1 MNTRS
6 EPLCS
11 LEGRSDFYGFGIRA
25 AFYAQWL
32 GSLLIEYL
40 SEENLADLRF
50 ISIFSSAAASISL
63 VIGVA
68 YNSLEPLD
76 IYFLLLLAMG
86 FYIFQMPLYI
96 WRILTR
102 CQAHLDLFQLSKES
116 HGRFYHLMSLTV
128 LSANV
133 SIGTWYFTSFLPQL
147 GRDCRDLVFL
157 FGKVNLESQGYTT
170 AGSIFFIGI
179 LVAIGGL
186 IFLNAC
192 CSITKSSSRYRR
204 ARSRNIWQLRILRAI
219 SGFIVFTFLVLS
231 IELPIRW
238 NHIRGV
244 NDFTTVAQLLPLML
258 TIGIFLRSWA
268 VYASGAKDTSG
279 GRRRRRPPSTPTSSS
294 LTSTSIS
301 TTSSGNSS
309 QVIGYYYIYPADHN
323 DEEDPQYD
331 NDDYYDYYNEYNT
344 NYNYSNTAEEDE
356 AQIQWPQGVHFSRC
370 SVTSVNPA
378 AQTLGTPSTPQ
389 PQVNKTTNSPNSTR
403 HNRQLIPFIPID
415 IPVALKMSSKEASK
429 SKDKDK
435 SKVHKLSLKG
445 SARLV
450 AEFFQ
455 YSIHS
460 ILFQRGVYP
469 AEDFTVVKKYGLNM
483 LVSADDQVKAY
494 IKKIMSQ
501 LDKWMVGGKISKLVI
516 VITDKDTGE
525 HVERWQFDV
534 QIFQPVK
541 KSKSSKSSSK
551 DQENAAPAG
560 SAPTAPEKTET
571 EIQAEIAA
579 IFRQITASVTFLPQ
593 LSGDC
598 TFNVLVYADADS
610 EVPVE
615 WGDSDAKEIENGE
628 KVQLRGFSTANHR
641 VDTLVSYRFTD

>member
-11 LEGRSDFYGFGIRA
+11 LEGRSDVYGVGTRA
-25 AFYAQWL
+25 AFYAQWV
-32 GSLLIEYL
+32 GSLLMEYL
-40 SEENLADLRF
+40 SEENLTDLRF
-50 ISIFSSAAASISL
+50 ISLFSSAAASISL
-63 VIGVA
+63 VIGIA

-102 CQAHLDLFQLSKES
+102 CQAHLDPFQLSKES
-116 HGRFYHLMSLTV
+116 HGHFYHLMSLTV

-147 GRDCRDLVFL
+147 DRDCRDLVIL
-157 FGKVNLESQGYTT
+157 FGKVKKYLATQNTP
-170 AGSIFFIGI
+170 
-179 LVAIGGL
+179 
-186 IFLNAC
+186 
-192 CSITKSSSRYRR
+192 
-204 ARSRNIWQLRILRAI
+204 RNIWLNSIYAFGSLDRTSYTVEPHPRGLRVYY
-219 SGFIVFTFLVLS
+219 G
-231 IELPIRW
+231 
-238 NHIRGV
+238 G
-244 NDFTTVAQLLPLML
+244 TTTAL
-258 TIGIFLRSWA
+258 A
-268 VYASGAKDTSG
+268 NDTSG
-279 GRRRRRPPSTPTSSS
+279 GRRQRRPPSTSTSSS
-294 LTSTSIS
+294 LASTSTSP
-301 TTSSGNSS
+301 SSSNNSS
-309 QVIGYYYIYPADHN
+309 QVIGYYYTDPTYQN
-323 DEEDPQYD
+323 DEEDAQYD
-331 NDDYYDYYNEYNT
+331 YDDYYDYFNDYN
-344 NYNYSNTAEEDE
+344 NYNYSNTAEEDQ

-378 AQTLGTPSTPQ
+378 AQTPETPSTPQ
-389 PQVNKTTNSPNSTR
+389 PQR
-403 HNRQLIPFIPID
+403 LCIPID
-415 IPVALKMSSKEASK
+415 IPVAPKMSSKEASK

>member
-1 MNTRS
+1 MNVRS

-11 LEGRSDFYGFGIRA
+11 LEGCSDAYGVGIRA

-32 GSLLIEYL
+32 GSLLMEYL
-40 SEENLADLRF
+40 SKENLADLRF

-86 FYIFQMPLYI
+86 FFIFQIPLNI

-102 CQAHLDLFQLSKES
+102 CQAHLDPFQLSKES
-116 HGRFYHLMSLTV
+116 HGHFYHLMSLTV

-133 SIGTWYFTSFLPQL
+133 SVGTWYFKTFLPQL
-147 GRDCRDLVFL
+147 DRDCRDLVFL
-157 FGKVNLESQGYTT
+157 FGKVSLESQGYTT
-170 AGSIFFIGI
+170 AGSVFFIGI

-192 CSITKSSSRYRR
+192 CTFTKSSSRHRR
-204 ARSRNIWQLRILRAI
+204 ARSRNTWRLKVLRGI

-231 IELPIRW
+231 IELPIKW
-238 NHIRGV
+238 NHIQGV

-268 VYASGAKDTSG
+268 VYASGAKVTSG
-279 GRRRRRPPSTPTSSS
+279 GRRRRRPPSTSTSSS
-294 LTSTSIS
+294 STSTSTS
-301 TTSSGNSS
+301 TASSGNSS
-309 QVIGYYYIYPADHN
+309 QVIGYYYMYPTDHN

-331 NDDYYDYYNEYNT
+331 HDDYYDYYNDYNNNY
-344 NYNYSNTAEEDE
+344 NYNYSNTAEGDE
-356 AQIQWPQGVHFSRC
+356 TQIQWPQGVHFSRC
-370 SVTSVNPA
+370 SQTQPVTTAS
-378 AQTLGTPSTPQ
+378 
-389 PQVNKTTNSPNSTR
+389 R
-403 HNRQLIPFIPID
+403 YPFIPID
-415 IPVALKMSSKEASK
+415 TAVAPKMSSKETSK

-551 DQENAAPAG
+551 SQENAAPAG